1 MNVRIDL
8 SMSSPLLLVRAWL
21 ASERK
26 LLWIAVIYSVAIGL
40 LSLVVPVAVQSLVNT
55 VAFGNLLQPLV
66 VLTLVVLAG
75 LGFSGILQGLRTFV
89 VELLQRRIFVRIS
102 SDVVGK
108 LLRARVEAFDGH
120 HGPELVNRF
129 LEVVTVQ
136 KSGAILLID
145 GLSILMQT
153 TIGMILLAV
162 YHPWLLAFDVL
173 LFLAILV
180 VLFPMGRGAIGTS
193 ILESKAKY
201 ELVAWLEEIA
211 RWPASFKPANGSAYA
226 TDRAD
231 GLVKKYLGYRAKHFR
246 ILIRQILGSLWL
258 HALASAVLLGA
269 GGWLVIQRQLTLG
282 QLVAAELV
290 VTLVVSGFSKFGKQ
304 LETFY
309 DLCAAADKL
318 SYLTELPL
326 EASGKETLAEKA
338 QGAQVIFRDVRFRYQ
353 EGELMLTDASCIIP
367 AGARA
372 ALTGHGKTTL
382 LDLIYALRTPA
393 GGEIEIDALDMRD
406 IRLESLRAQTGLV
419 RRAEIFHGSIA
430 DNLRVASPGA
440 GAVEMR
446 AALDRAGLLDEIR
459 NLPNGLETQL
469 VTGGLPLS
477 HSQALRLMIARE
489 VLKRPRLLLLD
500 ECLDEIEDVKLR
512 SRIMAGLF
520 DPGNPWTVIVAT
532 KNPEIRAACEQHFHL
547 EDGILRENVKQ

>member
-1 MNVRIDL
+1 MT
-8 SMSSPLLLVRAWL
+8 SPLHQVRSWL
-21 ASERK
+21 SVERT
-26 LLWIAVIYSVAIGL
+26 LLWIAIIYSIAIGL

-108 LLRARVEAFDGH
+108 LLRAKIDAFDGH

-145 GLSILMQT
+145 GLSIFMQSS
-153 TIGMILLAV
+153 IGMILLAV
-162 YHPWLLAFDVL
+162 YHPWLLAFDVI

-180 VLFPMGRGAIGTS
+180 VLFPMGRGAIATS

-211 RWPASFKPANGSAYA
+211 RWPASFKPANGFAFA
-226 TDRAD
+226 THRTDE
-231 GLVKKYLGYRAKHFR
+231 LIKKYLSYRIKHFR
-246 ILIRQILGSLWL
+246 ILMRQVLGSLGL
-258 HALASAVLLGA
+258 HALASATLLGA

-318 SYLTELPL
+318 SYLTELPM
-326 EASGKETLAEKA
+326 EETGKEKLPAKRE
-338 QGAQVIFRDVRFRYQ
+338 GLQVLFRDVRFSYQ
-353 EGELMLTDASCIIP
+353 DGSPVLLNGSCQLHS
-367 AGARA
+367 GSRA
-372 ALTGHGKTTL
+372 ALTGHGKTTF

-393 GGEIEIDALDMRD
+393 GGEIEIDSLDIRD
-406 IRLESLRAQTGLV
+406 IQLESLRAQIGLV
-419 RRAEIFHGSIA
+419 RRSEIFHGTIA
-430 DNLRVASPGA
+430 DNLKVANPAA

-446 AALDRAGLLDEIR
+446 AALEQAGLLDEIR
-459 NLPNGLETQL
+459 DLPDGLDTVL

-489 VLKRPRLLLLD
+489 VLKHPRLLLLD

-512 SRIMAGLF
+512 NRIMAGLF
-520 DPGNPWTVIVAT
+520 DPKNPWTVLVAT
-532 KNPEIRAACEQHFHL
+532 KNPEIRATCEQHFHL
-547 EDGILRENVKQ
+547 EDGILREYAKR

>member
-1 MNVRIDL
+1 MATT
-8 SMSSPLLLVRAWL
+8 SPLQQVRSWL
-21 ASERK
+21 IVERT

-55 VAFGNLLQPLV
+55 VAFGNLLQPLF

-75 LGFSGILQGLRTFV
+75 LGFSGVLQGLRTFV
-89 VELLQRRIFVRIS
+89 VEVLQRRMFVRIS
-102 SDVVGK
+102 SDVVTK
-108 LLRARVEAFDGH
+108 LLRAKVEAFDGH

-153 TIGMILLAV
+153 SIGMILLAV

-180 VLFPMGRGAIGTS
+180 VLFPMGRGAIATS

-211 RWPASFKPANGSAYA
+211 RWPASFKPANGQAFA
-226 TDRAD
+226 TERAD
-231 GLVKKYLGYRAKHFR
+231 SLVKKYLGYRMKHFR
-246 ILIRQILGSLWL
+246 ILMRQILGSLGL
-258 HALASAVLLGA
+258 HAAASAVLLGA

-318 SYLTELPL
+318 SYLTELPVEDPGRDEL
-326 EASGKETLAEKA
+326 PVSERGIR
-338 QGAQVIFRDVRFRYQ
+338 VVFRDVRFGYSGSAGQVLRNSNC
-353 EGELMLTDASCIIP
+353 EFPS
-367 AGARA
+367 GARV
-372 ALTGHGKTTL
+372 ALTGHGKTTF
-382 LDLIYALRTPA
+382 LDLIYGLRIPA
-393 GGEIEIDALDMRD
+393 SGEIEIDGLDVKD
-406 IRLESLRAQTGLV
+406 VRLDSLRAQIGLV
-419 RRAEIFHGSIA
+419 RRADIFHGTIA
-430 DNLRVASPGA
+430 DNLRLGNPRA
-440 GAVEMR
+440 GAAEMR
-446 AALDRAGLLDEIR
+446 AALDQAGLLDDIR
-459 NLPNGLETQL
+459 NLADGLDTQL

-477 HSQALRLMIARE
+477 YSQSLRLVIARE
-489 VLKRPRLLLLD
+489 VLKQPRLLLLD

-512 SRIMAGLF
+512 GRIMEGLL
-520 DPGNPWTVIVAT
+520 DPRRPWTVVVAT
-532 KNPEIRAACEQHFHL
+532 KNPEIRAACEQQFHL
-547 EDGILRENVKQ
+547 EEGTLREALKQ

>member
-1 MNVRIDL
+1 LNV
-8 SMSSPLLLVRAWL
+8 
-21 ASERK
+21 ERT
-26 LLWIAVIYSVAIGL
+26 LLWIAVIYSIAIGL

-55 VAFGNLLQPLV
+55 VAFGNLLQPLF

-75 LGFSGILQGLRTFV
+75 LGFSGVLQGLRTYV
-89 VELLQRRIFVRIS
+89 VELLQRRMFVRIS

-145 GLSILMQT
+145 GLSIFMQSS
-153 TIGMILLAV
+153 IGMILLAV

-211 RWPASFKPANGSAYA
+211 RWPASFKPANGSAFA
-226 TDRAD
+226 TERAD
-231 GLVKKYLGYRAKHFR
+231 TLVKKYLGYRVKHFR
-246 ILIRQILGSLWL
+246 ILIRQVLGSLAL
-258 HALASAVLLGA
+258 HAIASAVLLGA

-318 SYLTELPL
+318 SYLTELPV
-326 EASGKETLAEKA
+326 EETGRERLPERSE
-338 QGAQVIFRDVRFRYQ
+338 GARVVFRDVRFSYQ
-353 EGELMLTDASCIIP
+353 DKAPVLVNGSCEIP
-367 AGARA
+367 SGARA

-382 LDLIYALRTPA
+382 LDLLYALRTPA
-393 GGEIEIDALDMRD
+393 GGEIEIDSLDIRD
-406 IRLESLRAQTGLV
+406 IRLESLRAQIGLV
-419 RRAEIFHGSIA
+419 RRAEIFHGTVA
-430 DNLRVASPGA
+430 DNLRVGNPSA

-446 AALDRAGLLDEIR
+446 AALDRAGLLDEVR
-459 NLPNGLETQL
+459 NLPDGLDTVL

-512 SRIMAGLF
+512 SRIMAELF
-520 DPGNPWTVIVAT
+520 ESQNAWTVLVAT

-547 EDGILRENVKQ
+547 EDGVLRENVSR

>member
-1 MNVRIDL
+1 MTT
-8 SMSSPLLLVRAWL
+8 SPLQQVRSWLVE
-21 ASERK
+21 ERT

-55 VAFGNLLQPLV
+55 VAFGNLLQPLF

-75 LGFSGILQGLRTFV
+75 LGFSGVLQGLRTFV
-89 VELLQRRIFVRIS
+89 VELLQRRIFVRVS

-108 LLRARVEAFDGH
+108 LLRAKVEAFDGH

-153 TIGMILLAV
+153 SIGMILLAV

-180 VLFPMGRGAIGTS
+180 VLFPMGRGAVGTS

-211 RWPASFKPANGSAYA
+211 RWPASFKPANGYA
-226 TDRAD
+226 FATERTDA
-231 GLVKKYLGYRAKHFR
+231 LVKKYLGYRVKHFR
-246 ILIRQILGSLWL
+246 ILIRQILGSLGL

-318 SYLTELPL
+318 SYLTELPT
-326 EASGKETLAEKA
+326 EESGKDRLPDKQEGSRVL
-338 QGAQVIFRDVRFRYQ
+338 FRDVRFAYPNSAPIIQ
-353 EGELMLTDASCIIP
+353 NGSCEIP
-367 AGARA
+367 AGGRV
-372 ALTGHGKTTL
+372 ALTGHGKTTF
-382 LDLIYALRTPA
+382 LDLLYGLRTPA
-393 GGEIEIDALDMRD
+393 GGEIEIDSLDSRD
-406 IRLESLRAQTGLV
+406 IQLTSLRAQIGLV
-419 RRAEIFHGSIA
+419 RRPEIFQGTIA
-430 DNLRVASPGA
+430 DNLRVANPAA

-446 AALDRAGLLDEIR
+446 SALDQAGLLDEIR
-459 NLPNGLETQL
+459 NLPDGLDTQL

-489 VLKRPRLLLLD
+489 VLKHPRLLLLD
-500 ECLDEIEDVKLR
+500 ECLDEIEDIKLR

-520 DPGNPWTVIVAT
+520 DASKPWTVLVST
-532 KNPEIRAACEQHFHL
+532 KNPEVRAACEQHFHL
-547 EDGILRENVKQ
+547 EEGTLREYSKR

>member
-1 MNVRIDL
+1 MTSPFQQVR
-8 SMSSPLLLVRAWL
+8 SWL
-21 ASERK
+21 NAERT
-26 LLWIAVIYSVAIGL
+26 LLWIAVIYSIAIGL

-55 VAFGNLLQPLV
+55 VAFGNLLQPLF

-75 LGFSGILQGLRTFV
+75 LGFSGVLQGLRTYV
-89 VELLQRRIFVRIS
+89 VELLQRRIFVRVS
-102 SDVVGK
+102 SEVVGK
-108 LLRARVEAFDGH
+108 LLRAKVEAFDGH

-145 GLSILMQT
+145 GLSIFMQSS
-153 TIGMILLAV
+153 IGMILLAV

-180 VLFPMGRGAIGTS
+180 VLFPMGRGAIATS

-211 RWPASFKPANGSAYA
+211 RWPASFKPANGSAFA
-226 TDRAD
+226 TERAD
-231 GLVKKYLGYRAKHFR
+231 SLIQKYLGYRVKHFR
-246 ILIRQILGSLWL
+246 ILIRQVLGSLGL
-258 HALASAVLLGA
+258 HAIASAVLLGA

-318 SYLTELPL
+318 SYLTELPV
-326 EASGKETLAEKA
+326 EETGRERLPERAE
-338 QGAQVIFRDVRFRYQ
+338 GARVVFRDVRFTYQ
-353 EGELMLTDASCIIP
+353 DKSPVLVNGTCEIP
-367 AGARA
+367 SGSRV
-372 ALTGHGKTTL
+372 ALTGHGKTTF
-382 LDLIYALRTPA
+382 LDLLYALRTPA
-393 GGEIEIDALDMRD
+393 GGEIEIDSLDIRD
-406 IRLESLRAQTGLV
+406 IRLESLRAQIGLV
-419 RRAEIFHGSIA
+419 RRAEIFHGTIA
-430 DNLRVASPGA
+430 DNLRVGNPSA

-459 NLPNGLETQL
+459 NLPDGLDTVL

-512 SRIMAGLF
+512 SRIMAELF
-520 DPGNPWTVIVAT
+520 ESQNAWTVVVST

-547 EDGILRENVKQ
+547 EEGILRENTRQ

>member
-1 MNVRIDL
+1 MTSPFQQVR
-8 SMSSPLLLVRAWL
+8 SWL
-21 ASERK
+21 NAERT
-26 LLWIAVIYSVAIGL
+26 LLWIAVVYSIAIGL

-55 VAFGNLLQPLV
+55 VAFGNLLQPLF

-75 LGFSGILQGLRTFV
+75 LGFSGVLQGLRTYV

-145 GLSILMQT
+145 GLSIFMQSS
-153 TIGMILLAV
+153 IGMILLAV

-180 VLFPMGRGAIGTS
+180 VLFPMGRGAIQTS

-211 RWPASFKPANGSAYA
+211 RWPASFKPANGSAFA
-226 TDRAD
+226 TERAD
-231 GLVKKYLGYRAKHFR
+231 ALVKKYLGYRVKHFR
-246 ILIRQILGSLWL
+246 ILIRQVLGSLGL
-258 HALASAVLLGA
+258 HAIASAVLLGA

-309 DLCAAADKL
+309 DLCSAADKL
-318 SYLTELPL
+318 SYLTELPV
-326 EASGKETLAEKA
+326 EESGRERLPERTE
-338 QGAQVIFRDVRFRYQ
+338 GARVVFRDVRFAYQ
-353 EGELMLTDASCIIP
+353 HKAPVLVNGSCEIA
-367 AGARA
+367 AGARV

-382 LDLIYALRTPA
+382 LDLLYGLRTPA
-393 GGEIEIDALDMRD
+393 GGEIEIDALDIRD
-406 IRLESLRAQTGLV
+406 IRLESLRAQIGLV
-419 RRAEIFHGSIA
+419 RRAEIFHGTIA
-430 DNLRVASPGA
+430 DNLRVGNPTA
-440 GAVEMR
+440 GSVEMR
-446 AALDRAGLLDEIR
+446 AALDQAGLLDDVR
-459 NLPNGLETQL
+459 NLPDGLDTVL

-500 ECLDEIEDVKLR
+500 ECMDEIEDVKLR
-512 SRIMAGLF
+512 SRIMAELF
-520 DPGNPWTVIVAT
+520 DERNTWTVLVAT
-532 KNPEIRAACEQHFHL
+532 KNPEIRAACNQQFHL
-547 EDGILRENVKQ
+547 EEGILREYVSR

>member
-1 MNVRIDL
+1 MT
-8 SMSSPLLLVRAWL
+8 SPLQQVRSWL
-21 ASERK
+21 FVERT

-55 VAFGNLLQPLV
+55 VAFGNLLQPLF
-66 VLTLVVLAG
+66 VLTLAVLAG
-75 LGFSGILQGLRTFV
+75 LGFSGVLQGLRTFV

-102 SDVVGK
+102 SDVVHK
-108 LLRARVEAFDGH
+108 LLRAKVEAFDGH

-145 GLSILMQT
+145 GLSIFMQT
-153 TIGMILLAV
+153 SIGMILLAV

-180 VLFPMGRGAIGTS
+180 VLFPMGRGAVATS

-211 RWPASFKPANGSAYA
+211 RWPASFKPANGQAFA
-226 TDRAD
+226 TERAD
-231 GLVKKYLGYRAKHFR
+231 SLVKKYLGYRMKHFR
-246 ILIRQILGSLWL
+246 ILMRQILGSLGL
-258 HALASAVLLGA
+258 HAAASAVLLGA

-318 SYLTELPL
+318 SYLTDLPV
-326 EASGKETLAEKA
+326 EESGKERLEERKE
-338 QGAQVIFRDVRFRYQ
+338 GARVVFRDVRFGY
-353 EGELMLTDASCIIP
+353 GNGTPILVHGSCEIT
-367 AGARA
+367 AGARV
-372 ALTGHGKTTL
+372 ALTGHGKTTF
-382 LDLIYALRTPA
+382 LDLIYGLRTPA
-393 GGEIEIDALDMRD
+393 GGEIEVDGLDVKD
-406 IRLESLRAQTGLV
+406 LRLESLRAQIGLA
-419 RRAEIFHGSIA
+419 RKADIFHGTIA
-430 DNLRVASPGA
+430 DNLRLGNPRA

-446 AALDRAGLLDEIR
+446 AALDQAGLLDEIR
-459 NLPNGLETQL
+459 NFPDGLDTQL

-477 HSQALRLMIARE
+477 HSQSLRLVIARE
-489 VLKRPRLLLLD
+489 VLKQPRLLLLD
-500 ECLDEIEDVKLR
+500 ECLDEIEDIKLR
-512 SRIMAGLF
+512 SRILEGLL
-520 DPGNPWTVIVAT
+520 DPRNRWTVLVAT

-547 EDGILRENVKQ
+547 EEGTLREALKQ